1 MIRLKTERSITLKQ
15 NLTYKRGYR
24 HTRGDFWIFLYQSTI
39 DTDSGLASVAEDR
52 EKSEIGPLTV
62 KDKCFFLKKV

>member
-1 MIRLKTERSITLKQ
+1 MDLSTISLIHDSSKNWKIYYTEAKP
-15 NLTYKRGYR
+15 KRGYR

-52 EKSEIGPLTV
+52 EKSELGNYC
-62 KDKCFFLKKV
+62 KR